1 LPFSC
6 FCCFAFRCI
15 ITSLYY
21 YYYYYY
27 YYLGDACGGA
37 VERIFRIFYD
47 AFAGGA
53 MKWFYD
59 IFFRDVGGSKNPI
72 QLFCQ
77 ILSPVVTGNSST
89 HTISIEASCTIIIKG
104 SE

>member
-1 LPFSC
+1 LV
-6 FCCFAFRCI
+6 FAFI
-15 ITSLYY
+15 ILIFYIFFDDIS
-21 YYYYYY
+21 
-27 YYLGDACGGA
+27 GGA
-37 VERIFRIFYD
+37 MERIFRIFYD
-47 AFAGGA
+47 PFAEGA

-89 HTISIEASCTIIIKG
+89 HTLSIEASCTIIIKG